1 MTPTLSRYLELADA
15 TEELAR
21 DVADG
26 LTRTPKELPPKW
38 LYDARGSELFEDIT
52 RLPEYYPTRA
62 EREILTRRAGEI
74 AHATRAEMLVEL
86 GAGSCEKARVLLDAL
101 TAEGSCTA
109 YVAADVSESA
119 LRASAETLTEEYPQL
134 TVEAV
139 VADFE
144 SHLDQLPSAR
154 RRLIAFLGGTIGNLV
169 PDARWRFLA
178 GVAAMLGPEDAFL
191 LGTDLVKEPERLV
204 RAYDDAA
211 GVTAAFDL
219 NVLAVVNRE
228 LGADFDLDAFRHLS
242 VWDAG
247 NEWVEMRL
255 ESLRDQEVRVPALDL
270 VVPFAAGE
278 QMRTEISAKFR
289 RAKVEAE
296 AAAVGLRVASWWT
309 DEAGDYALSLLVPD
323 QAAGRSPEPVAR

>member
-1 MTPTLSRYLELADA
+1 VTDVLSRYLEANDA

-21 DVADG
+21 DVAAG

-62 EREILTRRAGEI
+62 EREILVARAGEI
-74 AHATRAEMLVEL
+74 ARTTRAEMLVEL

-101 TAEGSCTA
+101 TTEGSCDS

-119 LRASAETLTEEYPQL
+119 LRESTATLLEEYPQL
-134 TVEAV
+134 TVEGV

-144 SHLDQLPSAR
+144 AHLDRLPSGR
-154 RRLIAFLGGTIGNLV
+154 RRLVAFLGGTIGNLV
-169 PDARWRFLA
+169 PAQRHTFLQS
-178 GVAAMLGPEDAFL
+178 VAANLGPQDAFL
-191 LGTDLVKEPERLV
+191 LGTDLVKDPDRLV
-204 RAYDDAA
+204 AAYDDAA

-228 LGADFDLDAFRHLS
+228 LEADFDLDAFRHRA
-242 VWDAG
+242 VWDAE

-255 ESLRDQEVRVPALDL
+255 RSLTEQTAHVAALDL
-270 VVPFAAGE
+270 TVRFARGE
-278 QMRTEISAKFR
+278 EMRTEISAKFR
-289 RAKVEAE
+289 RERLEAE
-296 AAAVGLRVASWWT
+296 AAAVGLEVRQWWT
-309 DEAGDYALSLLVPD
+309 DSAGDYALSLLTRT
-323 QAAGRSPEPVAR
+323 GSPA

>member
-1 MTPTLSRYLELADA
+1 MTVLSRYLEVHDA

-21 DVADG
+21 DVAAG
-26 LTRTPKELPPKW
+26 LTRSPKELPPKW

-62 EREILTRRAGEI
+62 EQEILQRRADEI
-74 AHATRAEMLVEL
+74 ARATRADMLVEL

-101 TAEGSCTA
+101 SRGGSCEA

-119 LRASAETLTEEYPQL
+119 LQASMATLTAEYPQL
-134 TVEAV
+134 AVEGV

-144 SHLDQLPSAR
+144 THLDRLPAGR
-154 RRLIAFLGGTIGNLV
+154 RRLVAFLGGTIGNLV
-169 PDARWRFLA
+169 PAQRHRFLA
-178 GVAAMLGPEDAFL
+178 GVAAILGPDDTFL
-191 LGTDLVKEPERLV
+191 LGTDLVKDPERLV

-228 LGADFDLDAFRHLS
+228 LKADFDLTAFRHRS
-242 VWDAG
+242 VWDPE
-247 NEWVEMRL
+247 NEWIEMRL
-255 ESLRDQEVRVPALDL
+255 ESLRDQTVRIEALDL
-270 VVPFAAGE
+270 AVRFVQGE

-289 RAKVEAE
+289 RSRLEAE
-296 AAAVGLRVASWWT
+296 AGAVGLRVRDWWT
-309 DEAGDYALSLLVPD
+309 DEAGDYALSLLVA
-323 QAAGRSPEPVAR
+323 QSRA